1 MGAFRPPAK
10 LPAAPSMAR
19 RSPIDTLLS
28 TRVAALDTAVPAAI
42 GGEPVGVHQAR
53 VASRRLREVVPV
65 LAPVAPSASRAGEA
79 VRRVTR
85 ALGPVRELDVTAAIY
100 AEWIAES
107 PRHPL
112 AHAAVGR
119 TLARA
124 RATAIVTMRR
134 TLSPAEL
141 ARLRLALDA
150 LGGEAAGVAVAEVAA
165 TAQARVTERARRVV
179 RALDRL
185 GILYAPERLHAVRI
199 AVKQLRYALEVRGRL
214 RRVPTAALLRHLR
227 AVQETLGRAHDL
239 HVLGEHLR
247 QVEARLVMR
256 SRPAAADVGRLASEI
271 DDACRTRHAAFLRRR
286 VALRTLAT
294 ALMAPARPARC
305 RTAA

>member
-1 MGAFRPPAK
+1 MGAFRPPAV

-28 TRVAALDTAVPAAI
+28 TRVATLDAAVPAAR
-42 GGEPVGVHQAR
+42 GGEPVAVHQAR

-65 LAPVAPSASRAGEA
+65 LEPVAPSAVSAGEA

-85 ALGPVRELDVTAAIY
+85 ALGPVRELDVTSAIY
-100 AEWIAES
+100 AEWTAAS

-134 TLSPAEL
+134 TLSPAQL

-165 TAQARVTERARRVV
+165 TVQARVTERARRVV

-214 RRVPTAALLRHLR
+214 RRVPTAASLRHLR

-247 QVEARLVMR
+247 QVEARLVTR
-256 SRPAAADVGRLASEI
+256 SRPAAADLGRLAAEI
-271 DDACRTRHAAFLRRR
+271 DDACRALHAVFLRRR
-286 VALRTLAT
+286 VALRALAT
-294 ALMAPARPARC
+294 ALMAPARPARR